1 MSPKKVQAGFEIA
14 SSHRDDQRLEPF
26 RDCFPHTSYCRE
38 LKSGI
43 EVDRVGSFFAFKP
56 MSSAND
62 HRALLF
68 GIAYR
73 MLGRVTEAEDIVQE
87 TYLRFH

>member
-1 MSPKKVQAGFEIA
+1 
-14 SSHRDDQRLEPF
+14 
-26 RDCFPHTSYCRE
+26 
-38 LKSGI
+38 
-43 EVDRVGSFFAFKP
+43 

-73 MLGRVTEAEDIVQE
+73 MLARVTEAEGE
-87 TYLRFH
+87 LR